1 MLILIPTEDPT
12 LSDRPLV
19 QDRNTGIQVIL
30 RGLFFRIPADLQSLL
45 QEMSEAVFA
54 RYLISVEES

>member
-1 MLILIPTEDPT
+1 MLILVPTEDPT

-30 RGLFFRIPADLQSLL
+30 RGLFFRIAADLQSLL